1 MHPVSYT
8 NTHYNVTDLV
18 NDGVVT
24 NTKTLKSWEWNITFL
39 WNKKILNL
47 WWHILRSHGFVE
59 GVNLKNEKHKKQTEK
74 LNLGEGPDFPQ
85 NNFFIY
91 LFNEGWR
98 ETFKLFDLK
107 TTGYLNLHHIEA
119 RTDNSRLSKNNF
131 VIF

>member
-1 MHPVSYT
+1 M
-8 NTHYNVTDLV
+8 
-18 NDGVVT
+18 
-24 NTKTLKSWEWNITFL
+24 
-39 WNKKILNL
+39 
-47 WWHILRSHGFVE
+47 RSHGFVE